1 MEIINFE
8 DAKLGRQSKVRKQSK
23 TRKQSNVGTQSKV
36 RNQSKQNIVKH
47 LPATDKGISELQRQY
62 QNDAEF
68 YNQWYYDHVI
78 GQDKDGSWI
87 YKD

>member
-23 TRKQSNVGTQSKV
+23 TRKQSKV
-36 RNQSKQNIVKH
+36 KTVRYSSEKSLSDTNDSV
-47 LPATDKGISELQRQY
+47 SELQRQY
-62 QNDAEF
+62 RELAQF
-68 YNQWYYDHVI
+68 YNQWYDDHVI
-78 GQDKDGSWI
+78 GQDKDGRWI